1 MEKSEVERLD
11 KQFSALVCAAVG
23 DALGWPQEQNSK
35 NISKKKP
42 TKLDEFQK
50 WTRQDGGRFWGHSE
64 VIQPGEYSDDTQ
76 LIIATARS
84 LKYGS
89 SWGKYFSKVELPA
102 WLSYERG
109 GGGATK
115 RAAEEWRKNKKPWD
129 VEKENESSL
138 EKYFNAGG
146 NGVAMRILP
155 HVFTKEN
162 TWAEIQH
169 QVFLN
174 GIFTHGHPRAILG
187 ALVYADALMYLQN
200 KNDTLGYGE
209 LIEYLIKR
217 SDEWGTFPNVQK
229 LDSWMNAANKVFNN
243 NYLEVWNKTKQEIIN
258 QLAIVNQGLNKGALD
273 IGNETL
279 EQLGCFD
286 KKINGAGTVTATAAI
301 YLASKYATS
310 PKTAIVEAAHL
321 NKADTDTLASMV
333 GGLLGILHG
342 TEFLPTSWLSVQ
354 DYSYFSTL
362 LNQGTKNEEEIES
375 PLFDCS
381 KVGMKEKLKNIQR
394 GDLLKVEPFGEITLD
409 DVVFYDSNN
418 SQIIKNLK
426 FVSEDGQVIF
436 VKIYERKV
444 LKNNSLKKE
453 SVALEKNNSSLKGL
467 KNIDDPHTYKVVI
480 DARKLRGFANL
491 VPEELEFNLC
501 LQLIADIMDEI
512 ERSQYVKSNKLNF
525 QIIEAKWKKHNI
537 NYDYIIKIANVI
549 QNY

>member
-1 MEKSEVERLD
+1 MEKPEVKKFD
-11 KQFSALVCAAVG
+11 KQLSALVCAAVG

-42 TKLDEFQK
+42 SKLDEFRE
-50 WTRQDGGRFWGHSE
+50 WTRQDGGRFWGHPE
-64 VIQPGEYSDDTQ
+64 VIQAGEYSDDTQ

-84 LKYGS
+84 LRYGP

-115 RAAEEWRKNKKPWD
+115 RAAEAWRKNRKPWD
-129 VEKENESSL
+129 LEKENESSL
-138 EKYFNAGG
+138 EKYFTAGG

-162 TWAEIQH
+162 SWADIQH

-187 ALVYADALMYLQN
+187 ALVYADSLMYLQN
-200 KNDTLGYGE
+200 KNDTLKYGE
-209 LIEYLIKR
+209 LIEYLIDR

-243 NYLEVWNKTKQEIIN
+243 NYLIIWNETKQEIIN
-258 QLAIVNQGLNKGALD
+258 QLVIANQGLSKGALD

-279 EQLGCFD
+279 EKLGCFD
-286 KKINGAGTVTATAAI
+286 KKVNGSGTVTATAAI

-342 TEFLPTSWLSVQ
+342 TEFLPKSWLSVQ
-354 DYSYFSTL
+354 DYTYFSTL
-362 LNQGTKNEEEIES
+362 LNQETKNEEEIES

-394 GDLLKVEPFGEITLD
+394 GDNLKVEPFGEITLNE
-409 DVVFYDSNN
+409 VILHDSNN
-418 SQIIKNLK
+418 SQTVKKLK
-426 FVSEDGQVIF
+426 FISEDGQIIF
-436 VKIYERKV
+436 VKIYEK
-444 LKNNSLKKE
+444 KATKTNDIKKE
-453 SVALEKNNSSLKGL
+453 SVELDKGDSYFKRL
-467 KNIDDPHTYKVVI
+467 NDVYDPHSYNVAI
-480 DARKLRGFANL
+480 DSRKLRGFANL

-501 LQLIADIMDEI
+501 IQLIADIMDEV
-512 ERSQYVKSNKLNF
+512 ERSRYGKSNKLNF
-525 QIIEAKWKKHNI
+525 QIIEDKWRKHNV
-537 NYDYIIKIANVI
+537 NFNDIIKIANVI